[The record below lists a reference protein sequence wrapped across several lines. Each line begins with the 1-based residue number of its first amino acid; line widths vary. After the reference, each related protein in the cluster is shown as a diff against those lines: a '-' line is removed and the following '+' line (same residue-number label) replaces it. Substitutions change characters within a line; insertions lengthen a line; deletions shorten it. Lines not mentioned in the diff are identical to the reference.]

1 VSTTLSPVLP
11 VEPGQADRLTASFDY
26 CRRVTRTQA
35 KNFYYGL
42 KLMPQPK
49 RSAMFAVY
57 AWMRTADDLADEPGR
72 HDEKTQRLEAF
83 GRQTMA
89 AIDPNTGLSEGF
101 LSISIGIGVGGQA
114 DLIWPAVRKTMQ
126 DYHVP
131 GRYLQEMI
139 QGQLLDQHKTRY
151 DNFDQLYD
159 YCYKVASVVGLVCLS
174 VWGYS
179 GGQATE
185 KLAQYRGI
193 ALQLTN
199 ILRDVVEDA
208 RRGRVYIPTDE
219 LVRFG
224 FDPGSFADQLLTG
237 EPDSAFDALM
247 AFQTARARR
256 YYEMSAD
263 LESHIDPACRP
274 TSWAM
279 MRIYDRLL
287 RKITRRPRSVL
298 TGSVSLARTEK
309 LCIALCAAW
318 HRGLRR

>member
-1 VSTTLSPVLP
+1 MSTTLSPLLP
-11 VEPGQADRLTASFDY
+11 TEAGLNDRLKASFDH
-26 CRRVTRTQA
+26 CRHVTRTQA

-42 KLMPQPK
+42 KLTPEPK

-57 AWMRTADDLADEPGR
+57 AWMRAADDLADEAGQ
-72 HDEKTQRLEAF
+72 HDEKINRLEAF
-83 GRQTMA
+83 RRQTMA
-89 AIDPNTGLSEGF
+89 AIDPNAGVCEGSSGS
-101 LSISIGIGVGGQA
+101 LGHG
-114 DLIWPAVRKTMQ
+114 DLIWPAVRKTVH

-131 GRYLQEMI
+131 SRHLHDMI
-139 QGQLLDQHKTRY
+139 DGQLLDQRKTCY
-151 DNFDQLYD
+151 DTFEQLYD
-159 YCYKVASVVGLVCLS
+159 YCYKVASVVGLVCIS

-185 KLAQYRGI
+185 KIAEYRGV

-208 RRGRVYIPTDE
+208 HRGRIYIPAED

-224 FDPGSFADQLLTG
+224 FDPGSFAKQVLTG
-237 EPDSAFDALM
+237 QPDSAFDALM
-247 AFQTARARR
+247 AFQATRARR

-309 LCIALCAAW
+309 LCIAMRAAW